1 MDEWVPR
8 SDTASSVLRSDAF
21 AENAGGSRGEP
32 ESPHGCP
39 THLPNSYAS
48 IKCCHQDIVLCGHLP
63 VDGCMHL
70 PCHSLSSERKTG
82 SLDTL
87 PITHSTHRRFNAGD
101 CVCTVHCLRH
111 PFVRHQGVR
120 ARDSRIRCVRLHM
133 SHTACSCTHTHSQQI
148 CTQPHADTHAHIL
161 CTSSM
166 MKMLPS
172 QLLML
177 ARACSSCNLY

>member
-1 MDEWVPR
+1 ME
-8 SDTASSVLRSDAF
+8 SQ
-21 AENAGGSRGEP
+21 
-32 ESPHGCP
+32 SPHMDAQLISRTVMHRSSAVIRILSCVDTCP
-39 THLPNSYAS
+39 LMVVCISPATHSVA
-48 IKCCHQDIVLCGHLP
+48 
-63 VDGCMHL
+63 
-70 PCHSLSSERKTG
+70 ERKTG
-82 SLDTL
+82 SLDTH

-177 ARACSSCNLY
+177 ARACSSCNLH